1 MTTIQ
6 IQGNIPPA
14 QYRMAVRVL
23 KAIGLKVIPKTEKS
37 PVN

>member
-23 KAIGLKVIPKTEKS
+23 KVGLKLFPKQKKS